1 MRFRGKIGPWLRRG
15 AIALAIC
22 FGAITAASSF
32 VGGAYSGRIVRADSA
47 PPAPVALVFGA
58 GLGATGVPSRL
69 LADRLDTAIVLYRSG
84 KVRKLLLSGDN
95 SDRYHDE
102 VGAMRRYVESRGIP
116 RSDLLF
122 DAAGLSTY
130 QSCFRARE
138 VFGLNRALLVTQRFH
153 LGRALFLAN
162 SFGIDGYGVPA
173 GESRVVGLR
182 LMAREFFSRA
192 LAFGMTLFLKKP
204 EPPANA

>member
-1 MRFRGKIGPWLRRG
+1 MGFRGKTGRWVRRI
-15 AIALAIC
+15 AIAFAIG
-22 FGAITAASSF
+22 FAFITAASLY
-32 VGGAYSGRIVRADSA
+32 VGAAYSERMVAMESA
-47 PPAPVALVFGA
+47 PEAPVVVVFGA

-69 LADRLDTAIVLYRSG
+69 LADRLDTAIALYRAG
-84 KVRKLLLSGDN
+84 KAKKLLLSGDN

-102 VGAMRRYVESRGIP
+102 VGAMRRYVEGKGIP
-116 RSDLLF
+116 PADLLF

-162 SFGIDGYGVPA
+162 SFGIDGHGVPA
-173 GESRVVGLR
+173 GDGRAVGLR
-182 LMAREFFSRA
+182 LRAREFFSRA
-192 LAFGMTLFLKKP
+192 LALGMTWFLPKP
-204 EPPANA
+204 QPPANA